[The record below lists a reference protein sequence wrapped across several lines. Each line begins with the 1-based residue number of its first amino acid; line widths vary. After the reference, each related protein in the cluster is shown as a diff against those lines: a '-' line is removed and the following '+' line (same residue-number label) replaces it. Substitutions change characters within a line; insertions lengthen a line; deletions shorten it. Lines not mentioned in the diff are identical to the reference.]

1 MARFSLSALQ
11 SFVAT
16 HQSEPFWIG
25 VDVHKRSYHLAFR
38 RADAKTFTVVTPA
51 CPEKFIELC
60 GRLAIVIAGVA
71 YEAGPTGFSLARALE
86 TEGVA
91 VIFATPSKVP
101 RSIIPGA
108 KTDRLDCLKLAQF
121 AAQGLIRPIAIPT
134 AHEEAH
140 RALSRRRH
148 QSVDSI
154 RRCKQRIKGFLPY
167 HGFKRNGVHSELA
180 CRLSGKD
187 RRIALE
193 VEGRLTIESH
203 LRELNFLQDELS
215 SVTHQLDQMN
225 LEPQHRPVI
234 KALTSVPGVG
244 KVVATTF
251 HTELFRPERFDR
263 GEEIASYLGL
273 APSVRQSGERKSRV
287 YLVPVGQT
295 RLRSLLIEAAWI
307 WRAKDAYARD
317 LYNKLL
323 SKTGIP
329 QKAIAALA
337 RRLAIILW
345 RLSIEQRAY
354 RPINTSDNSR
364 AGLWPLW
371 VADEKWR
378 GSLSVPD
385 QYFAQ
390 TGANRKR
397 IMLIPH

>member
-38 RADAKTFTVVTPA
+38 RADAKTFTVVAPA
-51 CPEKFIELC
+51 SPEKFLELC
-60 GRLAIVIAGVA
+60 GRLDIVIAGVV
-71 YEAGPTGFSLARALE
+71 YEAGPTGFSLARVVEA
-86 TEGVA
+86 EGVS
-91 VIFATPSKVP
+91 VIVAAPSKIP
-101 RSIIPGA
+101 RSISSGA
-108 KTDRLDCLKLAQF
+108 KTDRLDCLKLAHF
-121 AAQGLIRPIAIPT
+121 AAKGLIRPIAIPT
-134 AHEEAH
+134 AQEEAH

-148 QSVDSI
+148 QLVDSI
-154 RRCKQRIKGFLPY
+154 RRCKQRIKGFLLY
-167 HGFKRNGVHSELA
+167 HGFKETESIQNWRADYPEQIAELP
-180 CRLSGKD
+180 
-187 RRIALE
+187 LE
-193 VEGRLTIESH
+193 VAGRLTIESH

-225 LEPQHRPVI
+225 LKPSHRAVI
-234 KALTSVPGVG
+234 RSLTSVPGVG

-273 APSVRQSGERKSRV
+273 APSVRQSGERTLRG

-307 WRAKDAYARD
+307 WRAKDAYAHD

-354 RPINTSDNSR
+354 RPVKT
-364 AGLWPLW
+364 
-371 VADEKWR
+371 
-378 GSLSVPD
+378 
-385 QYFAQ
+385 
-390 TGANRKR
+390 
-397 IMLIPH
+397 

>member
-1 MARFSLSALQ
+1 MARFSLSALK

-86 TEGVA
+86 AEGVT
-91 VIFATPSKVP
+91 VIVAAPSKVP
-101 RSIIPGA
+101 RSINSGA

-121 AAQGLIRPIAIPT
+121 AAKGLIRPIAIPT
-134 AHEEAH
+134 THEEAH

-148 QSVDSI
+148 QLVDSI
-154 RRCKQRIKGFLPY
+154 RRSKQRIKGFLLY
-167 HGFKRNGVHSELA
+167 HGFKETESIRNWHVNYPEQIAELP
-180 CRLSGKD
+180 
-187 RRIALE
+187 LE

-203 LRELNFLQDELS
+203 LRELNFLQDDLS

-225 LEPQHRPVI
+225 LEPHHRSVI

-273 APSVRQSGERKSRV
+273 APSVRQSGERKSRG

-354 RPINTSDNSR
+354 RPINT
-364 AGLWPLW
+364 
-371 VADEKWR
+371 
-378 GSLSVPD
+378 
-385 QYFAQ
+385 
-390 TGANRKR
+390 
-397 IMLIPH
+397 